1 MQNTSLLSSGLY
13 RRSRNC
19 TLSARIACSR
29 TIPPVRIYTS
39 PWSKFMICLICRLV
53 KSKNNFLKIR
63 DKNENL
69 ANNLGMTIFAETA
82 IQSTTQQNVSTEQ
95 NVCALMLGDENVIG
109 AKCFFYQN
117 SCLVAMLTKP
127 FYLKSQRD
135 EFLKNTQEFLS
146 KELSL
151 DVVAT
156 LDVDVYRKI
165 KPDMSN
171 EQKAEILQIARQRI
185 K

>member
-1 MQNTSLLSSGLY
+1 
-13 RRSRNC
+13 
-19 TLSARIACSR
+19 
-29 TIPPVRIYTS
+29 
-39 PWSKFMICLICRLV
+39 
-53 KSKNNFLKIR
+53 
-63 DKNENL
+63 
-69 ANNLGMTIFAETA
+69 
-82 IQSTTQQNVSTEQ
+82 
-95 NVCALMLGDENVIG
+95 MLGDENVIG

-171 EQKAEILQIARQRI
+171 EQKSEILQIARQRI

>member
-1 MQNTSLLSSGLY
+1 
-13 RRSRNC
+13 
-19 TLSARIACSR
+19 
-29 TIPPVRIYTS
+29 
-39 PWSKFMICLICRLV
+39 MICLICRLV

-69 ANNLGMTIFAETA
+69 ANNLGMTILAETA

-109 AKCFFYQN
+109 AKCFCYQN

-156 LDVDVYRKI
+156 LDIDVYRKI

>member
-1 MQNTSLLSSGLY
+1 
-13 RRSRNC
+13 
-19 TLSARIACSR
+19 
-29 TIPPVRIYTS
+29 
-39 PWSKFMICLICRLV
+39 MICPAHRIV
-53 KSKNNFLKIR
+53 KSKTHFSKIC
-63 DKNENL
+63 DKNANL
-69 ANNLGMTIFAETA
+69 ANNLDMAILTETA
-82 IQSTTQQNVSTEQ
+82 ILSEQEHNVSTEQ
-95 NVCALMLGDENVIG
+95 SVCALMLCDENVIG

-117 SCLVAMLTKP
+117 SCVIAMLTKP
-127 FYLKSQRD
+127 FYLKSERD
-135 EFLKNTQEFLS
+135 EFLKNTQECLS

-165 KPDMSN
+165 KPNMSN

>member
-1 MQNTSLLSSGLY
+1 
-13 RRSRNC
+13 
-19 TLSARIACSR
+19 
-29 TIPPVRIYTS
+29 
-39 PWSKFMICLICRLV
+39 MICPISRLV

-63 DKNENL
+63 DKNVNL
-69 ANNLGMTIFAETA
+69 ANNLDMTILTETA
-82 IQSTTQQNVSTEQ
+82 IQSTMPQKLSDEQ
-95 NVCALMLGDENVIG
+95 SVCALMLGDENVIG

-146 KELSL
+146 KELLL

-165 KPDMSN
+165 KPNMSN

>member
-1 MQNTSLLSSGLY
+1 
-13 RRSRNC
+13 
-19 TLSARIACSR
+19 
-29 TIPPVRIYTS
+29 
-39 PWSKFMICLICRLV
+39 MICLICRLV

-69 ANNLGMTIFAETA
+69 ANNLDMTILAETA

>member
-1 MQNTSLLSSGLY
+1 
-13 RRSRNC
+13 
-19 TLSARIACSR
+19 
-29 TIPPVRIYTS
+29 
-39 PWSKFMICLICRLV
+39 
-53 KSKNNFLKIR
+53 
-63 DKNENL
+63 
-69 ANNLGMTIFAETA
+69 MTIFAETA

-117 SCLVAMLTKP
+117 SCLVSMLTKP

>member
-1 MQNTSLLSSGLY
+1 
-13 RRSRNC
+13 
-19 TLSARIACSR
+19 
-29 TIPPVRIYTS
+29 
-39 PWSKFMICLICRLV
+39 MICLICRLV

-69 ANNLGMTIFAETA
+69 ANNLGMTILTETA

-117 SCLVAMLTKP
+117 SCLVAMLTNP

-135 EFLKNTQEFLS
+135 EFLKNTQDFLS

>member
-1 MQNTSLLSSGLY
+1 
-13 RRSRNC
+13 
-19 TLSARIACSR
+19 
-29 TIPPVRIYTS
+29 
-39 PWSKFMICLICRLV
+39 
-53 KSKNNFLKIR
+53 
-63 DKNENL
+63 
-69 ANNLGMTIFAETA
+69 MTIFAETA

-171 EQKAEILQIARQRI
+171 EQKSRDFANRAATNKIKVFQITSYKIALKLPSFAKIEEAISKRFD
-185 K
+185 